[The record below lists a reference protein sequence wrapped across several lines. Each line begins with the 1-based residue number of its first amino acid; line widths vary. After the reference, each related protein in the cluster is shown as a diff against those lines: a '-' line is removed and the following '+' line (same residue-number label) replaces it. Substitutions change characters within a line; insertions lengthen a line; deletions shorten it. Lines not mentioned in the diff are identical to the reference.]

1 MSALLEVRGLALG
14 FATPSGVLPAVDGLD
29 LTLHAG
35 ETLALVGESGCGKT
49 LTALGVLGLLPPG
62 ACVVSGQVFFRGRD
76 LLQLGSAER
85 RALCGR
91 ELAMSFQEPASALNP
106 VLRIGAQIAEG
117 LRFHGGLSRA
127 AAWGRACVLLEEVGL
142 ADAQLAERYPHELSG
157 GQRQRVML
165 AMALACGPSLL
176 IADEPTSALDAS
188 VQAEILQLLAELRA
202 RREMA
207 LLLITHDLA
216 VVAELADRVAVMYA
230 GRIVEEG
237 DVLTLFEHASHPY
250 TQGLLRSRPGLF
262 GQGALGPGA
271 LRDGQRFHAIPGN
284 VPALGAWPAGCR
296 FHPRCA
302 LTDHRCMHEPPYLLA
317 APPLAGS
324 ATFAA
329 PEPVHLRPLD
339 ASLDVSAHR
348 AACHH
353 AGETLA

>member
-1 MSALLEVRGLALG
+1 MTALLEVRGLALV
-14 FATPSGVLPAVDGLD
+14 FDTPQGPLPAVEGLD
-29 LTLHAG
+29 LTLAAG

-49 LTALGVLGLLPPG
+49 LSALAVLGLLPPG
-62 ACVVSGQVFFRGRD
+62 ARVSAGQVFFRGRD
-76 LLQLGSAER
+76 LLRLAPAER

-106 VLRIGAQIAEG
+106 VLTIGEQVAEG
-117 LRFHGGLSRA
+117 LRFHGGLSRTA
-127 AAWGRACVLLEEVGL
+127 AARRAADLLEEVGL
-142 ADAQLAERYPHELSG
+142 GAGGARAGRYPHELSG

-176 IADEPTSALDAS
+176 IADEPTSALDTP
-188 VQAEILQLLAELRA
+188 VQAEILTLLSELRA

-216 VVAELADRVAVMYA
+216 VVAELAARVAVMYA

-237 DVLTLFEHASHPY
+237 DVLALFEHASHPY
-250 TQGLLRSRPGLF
+250 TQGLLRSRPG
-262 GQGALGPGA
+262 ALAPG
-271 LRDGQRFHAIPGN
+271 GRFHAIPGG

-302 LTDHRCMHEPPYLLA
+302 LADERCGREEPHLLP
-317 APPLAGS
+317 AP
-324 ATFAA
+324 A
-329 PEPVHLRPLD
+329 PADGGPPPVRTPALLRPPD
-339 ASLDVSAHR
+339 PSLDVSSHR

-353 AGETLA
+353 AGEARS